1 MPLFSL
7 TCMKKDMPKI
17 AKMNITKNSN
27 RQMLNKAGNDMA
39 NANSNVRI
47 PLAPLTKRRTRPTLA
62 TRTTRSK
69 VGDTKYFSMMSL
81 STRPNFRWRGIFNIK
96 EIFFW
101 FRFNKTQDEHIEEEG
116 RYIFLGETNKIYR

>member
-81 STRPNFRWRGIFNIK
+81 STRPNFRWRGIFKIK
-96 EIFFW
+96 EIFFG
-101 FRFNKTQDEHIEEEG
+101 FDLIKRRMNTLRRRGD
-116 RYIFLGETNKIYR
+116 IYF